1 VHVNYKLKDMEEKKL
16 DINSI
21 IGFLLI
27 GAILLYMLWQNQPTP
42 EQLAEQEKAKQEQ
55 LATESANQAAA
66 EMAITDNS
74 NNNQLPTDS
83 LGLASLKNQIGD
95 FAYALTLPSA
105 TTNVTTFENEVLA
118 LKIDNKGGFIS
129 EVRLKSYVNHDSVPV
144 YLIKDGS
151 SVFNLNFAISDNRTL
166 NSTNLYFQPTLST
179 SGDNQVLSMR
189 LKVSETQFLE
199 YRYELK
205 PNDYM
210 LGFSVKSQGLS
221 NVLNTSQDVQLDW
234 KFKAHRQDQ
243 SISFENRYTRLTYQ
257 HEGDKINKLSQG
269 GDDDESESDVAWL
282 SFRQHFFSTI
292 LVPDT
297 AFKTV
302 DLKSF
307 DLVQDETLDTLFT
320 KRYEVSL
327 PLSYSGGELAHN
339 MNIYYGPTYDDI
351 LNKYD
356 RNLEASI
363 PFGWGIFG
371 WINKAVFSPLYAW
384 LTNYLPYGLAIIV
397 MTIMVK
403 ILLSFVQYKQ
413 FLSQAKMRILKP
425 ELDAIREK
433 YKNNKMK
440 AQQETLAVQNKA
452 GASPLSGCLPGMLQM
467 PVFYAL
473 FMFFPIAFE
482 LRQKSFLWVDDLSSY
497 DSIAE
502 LPFNVPF
509 YGDHISLFPILASIA
524 IFFYMKMTTGQQM
537 ATQPT
542 QEGMPDMGKMMKYM
556 IYLSPVIM
564 LVFFNNYAS
573 GLSLYYFISNL
584 ISIGIMIVIKNY
596 IIDEDK
602 VLAKIQVSKAKPK
615 KQNRFQKK
623 MAEIMEQAEAQKAA
637 QQKRKK

>member
-1 VHVNYKLKDMEEKKL
+1 MEEKKL

-55 LATESANQAAA
+55 LATQAAQVA
-66 EMAITDNS
+66 TDALTLTDNA
-74 NNNQLPTDS
+74 NNKLTSDS
-83 LGLASLKNQIGD
+83 VALARMKNKIGD
-95 FAYALTLPSA
+95 FAYALSLPSA
-105 TTNVTTFENEVLA
+105 TDTTTTFENEVLA
-118 LKIDNKGGFIS
+118 LKIDNKGGFVS
-129 EVRLKSYVNHDSVPV
+129 EVKLKNYVNHDSVPI

-151 SVFNLNFAISDNRTL
+151 SVFNLNFATSDNRTL
-166 NSTNLYFQPTLST
+166 NSSNLYFQPTLST
-179 SGDNQVLSMR
+179 SGKNQVLSMR

-221 NVLNTSQDVQLDW
+221 NVLNSSQDVQLDW

-243 SISFENRYTRLTYQ
+243 SITFENRYTRLTYQ
-257 HEGDKINKLSQG
+257 HEGDKINKLSQT
-269 GDDDESESDVAWL
+269 GDDDEVESELSWI

-297 AFKTV
+297 PFKTA

-307 DLVQDETLDTLFT
+307 NLVNDESVDTLFT
-320 KRYEVSL
+320 KRYEVQL
-327 PLSYSGGELAHN
+327 PLGFSGGELAHN

-371 WINKAVFSPLYAW
+371 WINKAIFSPLYAW
-384 LTNYLPYGLAIIV
+384 LTNYLSYGIAIIV
-397 MTIMVK
+397 MTIIVK

-452 GASPLSGCLPGMLQM
+452 GASPLSGCLPGLLQM

-502 LPFNVPF
+502 LPINIPF

-542 QEGMPDMGKMMKYM
+542 QEGMPDMAKMMKYM
-556 IYLSPVIM
+556 IYLSPVVM
-564 LVFFNNYAS
+564 LIFFNNYAS
-573 GLSLYYFISNL
+573 GLSLYYFVSNL
-584 ISIGIMIVIKNY
+584 ISIGIMLVIKNY
-596 IIDEDK
+596 IID
-602 VLAKIQVSKAKPK
+602 
-615 KQNRFQKK
+615 
-623 MAEIMEQAEAQKAA
+623 
-637 QQKRKK
+637 

>member
-1 VHVNYKLKDMEEKKL
+1 MEEKKL

-27 GAILLYMLWQNQPTP
+27 GGILLYMLWQNQPTP
-42 EQLAEQEKAKQEQ
+42 EQLAEQEEAKQEQ
-55 LATESANQAAA
+55 LATEAANQTAA
-66 EMAITDNS
+66 ELTITDNS
-74 NNNQLPTDS
+74 SNNQLPTDS
-83 LGLASLKNQIGD
+83 LGLASLKNKIGD

-105 TTNVTTFENEVLA
+105 TNNITTFENEVLA

-129 EVRLKSYVNHDSVPV
+129 EVKLKSYVNHDSVPV

-151 SVFNLNFAISDNRTL
+151 SVFNLNFATSDNRTL

-243 SISFENRYTRLTYQ
+243 SVSFENRYTRLTYQ
-257 HEGDKINKLSQG
+257 HEGDKINKLSQTG
-269 GDDDESESDVAWL
+269 EDDETESDIAWL

-292 LVPDT
+292 LVPD
-297 AFKTV
+297 APFKTA

-307 DLVQDETLDTLFT
+307 DLVKDETVDTLFT
-320 KRYEVSL
+320 KRYEVQL
-327 PLSYSGGELAHN
+327 PLSFSGGELAHN

-351 LNKYD
+351 LSKYD
-356 RNLEASI
+356 RNFEASI

-384 LTNYLPYGLAIIV
+384 LTNYLSYGIAIIV

-403 ILLSFVQYKQ
+403 IVLSFVQYKQ

-440 AQQETLAVQNKA
+440 AQQETMAVQNKA

-502 LPFNVPF
+502 LPYNIPF

-623 MAEIMEQAEAQKAA
+623 MADIMAQAEAQKEA

>member
-1 VHVNYKLKDMEEKKL
+1 MEEKKL

-42 EQLAEQEKAKQEQ
+42 EELAAQEQAKQEQ
-55 LATESANQAAA
+55 LATEAAQQAADA
-66 EMAITDNS
+66 LTIT
-74 NNNQLPTDS
+74 NNTINNLSTDS
-83 LGLASLKNQIGD
+83 LALARMKTKIGD
-95 FAYALTLPSA
+95 FAYALSLPSA
-105 TTNVTTFENEVLA
+105 TDTTTTFENEVLA

-129 EVRLKSYVNHDSVPV
+129 EVKLKSYVNHDSVPV

-151 SVFNLNFAISDNRTL
+151 SVFNLNFATSDNRTL
-166 NSTNLYFQPTLST
+166 NSSNLYFQPTLST
-179 SGDNQVLSMR
+179 SGANQVLSMR

-234 KFKAHRQDQ
+234 KFEAHRQDQ
-243 SISFENRYTRLTYQ
+243 SITFENRYTRLTYQ
-257 HEGDKINKLSQG
+257 HEGDKINKLSQT
-269 GDDDESESDVAWL
+269 GDDDEVESELSWI

-297 AFKTV
+297 PFKTAE
-302 DLKSF
+302 LKSF
-307 DLVQDETLDTLFT
+307 NLVNDETVDTLFT
-320 KRYEVSL
+320 KRYEVQL
-327 PLSYSGGELAHN
+327 PLGFSGGELTHN

-371 WINKAVFSPLYAW
+371 WINKAIFSPLYAW
-384 LTNYLPYGLAIIV
+384 LTNYLSYGIAIIV
-397 MTIMVK
+397 MTIIVK

-452 GASPLSGCLPGMLQM
+452 GASPLSGCLPGLLQM

-502 LPFNVPF
+502 LPFTIPF
-509 YGDHISLFPILASIA
+509 YGDHISLFPVLASIA

-542 QEGMPDMGKMMKYM
+542 QEGMPDMTKMMKYM

-584 ISIGIMIVIKNY
+584 ISIGIMLVIKNY

-623 MAEIMEQAEAQKAA
+623 MAEIMAQAEAQKEA

>member
-1 VHVNYKLKDMEEKKL
+1 MEEKKL

-27 GAILLYMLWQNQPTP
+27 GGILLYMLWQNQPTP
-42 EQLAEQEKAKQEQ
+42 EQLAAQEEAKQEQ
-55 LATESANQAAA
+55 LASEAATKAA
-66 EMAITDNS
+66 ELTTNTDAFS
-74 NNNQLPTDS
+74 NPSSSDS
-83 LGLASLKNQIGD
+83 LALARFKNTVGD

-105 TTNVTTFENEVLA
+105 TSDITRFENELLA

-129 EVRLKSYVNHDSVPV
+129 EVKLKNYVNHDSVPV

-151 SVFNLNFAISDNRTL
+151 STFNLNFATTDNRTL
-166 NSTNLYFQPTLST
+166 NSSDLYFEPTLST
-179 SGDNQVLSMR
+179 SGNNQVLSMR

-205 PNDYM
+205 LNDYM
-210 LGFSVKSQGLS
+210 LGFSVRSQGLS
-221 NVLNTSQDVQLDW
+221 NVLNTSQNVQLDW
-234 KFKAHRQDQ
+234 KFDAHRQDQ
-243 SISFENRYTRLTYQ
+243 SISFENRYTRMTYQ
-257 HEGDKINKLSQG
+257 HEGDKVNKLSQT
-269 GDDDESESDVAWL
+269 GDDEETEVDLAWI
-282 SFRQHFFSTI
+282 SFRQHFFSSI
-292 LVPDT
+292 LVPEVP
-297 AFKTV
+297 FKTA

-307 DLVQDETLDTLFT
+307 NLVEDETVDTLFT
-320 KRYEVSL
+320 KRYEISL
-327 PLSYSGGELAHN
+327 PLDFSGGELTHN
-339 MNIYYGPTYDDI
+339 MAIYYGPTYDTI
-351 LNKYD
+351 LKQYD

-384 LTNYLPYGLAIIV
+384 LTTYLPYGIAIIV

-413 FLSQAKMRILKP
+413 FMTQAKTKILKP
-425 ELDAIREK
+425 ELDALREK

-440 AQQETLAVQNKA
+440 LQQETLALQNKA
-452 GASPLSGCLPGMLQM
+452 GASPLSGCIPGLLQM
-467 PVFYAL
+467 PIFYAL

-482 LRQKSFLWVDDLSSY
+482 LRQKPFLWVDDLSSY
-497 DSIAE
+497 DSILE
-502 LPFNVPF
+502 LPFNIPF
-509 YGDHISLFPILASIA
+509 YGDHVSLFPILASIA

-556 IYLSPVIM
+556 IYFSPVLM

-584 ISIGIMIVIKNY
+584 ISIGIMIVIKNF

>member
-1 VHVNYKLKDMEEKKL
+1 MEDKKL
-16 DINSI
+16 DLNSI

-42 EQLAEQEKAKQEQ
+42 EQIAAQEEAQQEQ
-55 LATESANQAAA
+55 IAAEAANAAAA
-66 EMAITDNS
+66 ELTNTSAFS
-74 NNNQLPTDS
+74 ASSLSDS
-83 LGLASLKNQIGD
+83 LALARFKNTVGD

-105 TTNVTTFENEVLA
+105 TAQHTTFENELLA
-118 LKIDNKGGFIS
+118 LKVDNKGGFIS
-129 EVRLKSYVNHDSVPV
+129 EVKLKNYVNHDSVPV

-151 SVFNLNFAISDNRTL
+151 SEFNLNFATTDNRTL
-166 NSTNLYFQPTLST
+166 NSSDLYFEPTLST

-210 LGFSVKSQGLS
+210 LGFSVRSQGLS
-221 NVLNTSQDVQLDW
+221 NVLNTSKEVQLDW
-234 KFKAHRQDQ
+234 KYKAHRQDQ
-243 SISFENRYTRLTYQ
+243 SITFENRYTRMTYQ
-257 HEGDKINKLSQG
+257 HEGDKVNKLSQT
-269 GDDDESESDVAWL
+269 GDDEETEVDLEWI
-282 SFRQHFFSTI
+282 SFRQHFFSSI
-292 LVPDT
+292 LVPEVP
-297 AFKTV
+297 FKTA

-307 DLVQDETLDTLFT
+307 NLVEDETVDTLFT
-320 KRYEVSL
+320 KRYEISL
-327 PLSYSGGELAHN
+327 PLNFSGGELTHN
-339 MNIYYGPTYDDI
+339 MAIYYGPTYDKI
-351 LNKYD
+351 LKTYD

-384 LTNYLPYGLAIIV
+384 LTNYLPYGIAIIV

-413 FLSQAKMRILKP
+413 FMTQAKTKILKP
-425 ELDAIREK
+425 ELDALREK

-440 AQQETLAVQNKA
+440 LQQETLALQNKA
-452 GASPLSGCLPGMLQM
+452 GASPLSGCLPGLLQM
-467 PVFYAL
+467 PIFYAL

-482 LRQKSFLWVDDLSSY
+482 LRQKPFLWVDDLSSY
-497 DSIAE
+497 DSILE
-502 LPFNVPF
+502 LPFNIPF
-509 YGDHISLFPILASIA
+509 YGDHVSLFPILASIA

-556 IYLSPVIM
+556 IYFSPILM

-573 GLSLYYFISNL
+573 GLSLYYFISNV
-584 ISIGIMIVIKNY
+584 ISIGIMIVIKNF

-623 MAEIMEQAEAQKAA
+623 MAEIMAQAEAQKEA
-637 QQKRKK
+637 QQRRKK

>member
-1 VHVNYKLKDMEEKKL
+1 MEDKKL
-16 DINSI
+16 DLNSI

-42 EQLAEQEKAKQEQ
+42 EQLAAQEEAQQEQ
-55 LATESANQAAA
+55 IAAEAANAAAA
-66 EMAITDNS
+66 ELTNTSAFSATALS
-74 NNNQLPTDS
+74 DS
-83 LGLASLKNQIGD
+83 LALARFKNTVGD

-105 TTNVTTFENEVLA
+105 TAQHTTFENELLA
-118 LKIDNKGGFIS
+118 LKVDNKGGFIS
-129 EVRLKSYVNHDSVPV
+129 EVKLKNYVNHDSVPV

-151 SVFNLNFAISDNRTL
+151 SEFNLNFATTDNRTL
-166 NSTNLYFQPTLST
+166 NSSDLYFEPTLST

-210 LGFSVKSQGLS
+210 LGFSVRSHGLS
-221 NVLNTSQDVQLDW
+221 NVLNSSKEVQLDW
-234 KFKAHRQDQ
+234 KYKAHRQDQ
-243 SISFENRYTRLTYQ
+243 SITFENRYTRMTYK
-257 HEGDKINKLSQG
+257 HEGDKVNKLSQT
-269 GDDDESESDVAWL
+269 GDDEETEVDLEWI
-282 SFRQHFFSTI
+282 SFRQHFFSSI
-292 LVPDT
+292 LVPEVP
-297 AFKTV
+297 FKTA

-307 DLVQDETLDTLFT
+307 NLVEDETVDTLFT
-320 KRYEVSL
+320 KRYEISL
-327 PLSYSGGELAHN
+327 PLNFSGGELTHN
-339 MNIYYGPTYDDI
+339 MAIYYGPTYDKI
-351 LNKYD
+351 LKTYD

-384 LTNYLPYGLAIIV
+384 LTNYLPYGIAIIV

-413 FLSQAKMRILKP
+413 FMTQAKTKILKP
-425 ELDAIREK
+425 ELDALREK

-440 AQQETLAVQNKA
+440 LQQETLALQNKA
-452 GASPLSGCLPGMLQM
+452 GASPLSGCLPGLLQM
-467 PVFYAL
+467 PIFYAL

-482 LRQKSFLWVDDLSSY
+482 LRQKPFLWVDDLSSY
-497 DSIAE
+497 DSILE
-502 LPFNVPF
+502 LPFNIPF
-509 YGDHISLFPILASIA
+509 YGDHVSLFPILASIA

-556 IYLSPVIM
+556 IYFSPILM

-573 GLSLYYFISNL
+573 GLSLYYFISNV
-584 ISIGIMIVIKNY
+584 ISIGIMIVIKNF

-623 MAEIMEQAEAQKAA
+623 MAEIMAQAEAQKEA
-637 QQKRKK
+637 QQRRKK